1 MPTIYLH
8 FIPHLILSNS
18 GKWWLVGIESHH
30 KSAATKVAAP
40 PPENQE
46 LHLLPA
52 DFSRKI
58 YKYNFNHF
66 WVHPTFL
73 ILRSSVL
80 ETSRSLSCLGAALEI
95 FLSPISR
102 EFAWSSKKKQILW
115 EILKI
120 GSLEEVWEQTQNH
133 TLELNFS
140 YDTIPHHIF
149 VKGLVRREIMVNIFW
164 SFLKQIE
171 CEAKMHPTTN
181 WNVTVCS
188 HSFVGNLI
196 ENYFYS

>member
-1 MPTIYLH
+1 MSPPSFSDSEVVNFGDISKP
-8 FIPHLILSNS
+8 FQSGGSSWKFSLSNL
-18 GKWWLVGIESHH
+18 KRVC
-30 KSAATKVAAP
+30 
-40 PPENQE
+40 
-46 LHLLPA
+46 
-52 DFSRKI
+52 
-58 YKYNFNHF
+58 
-66 WVHPTFL
+66 L
-73 ILRSSVL
+73 II
-80 ETSRSLSCLGAALEI
+80 G
-95 FLSPISR
+95 
-102 EFAWSSKKKQILW
+102 KKQILW

>member
-52 DFSRKI
+52 DFSTKFTNIISTTSESNLLFWFWGHRFWRHLEAFPVWGELLKI
-58 YKYNFNHF
+58 F
-66 WVHPTFL
+66 PL
-73 ILRSSVL
+73 QSQ
-80 ETSRSLSCLGAALEI
+80 ESLLDH
-95 FLSPISR
+95 R
-102 EFAWSSKKKQILW
+102 KKKQILW

-120 GSLEEVWEQTQNH
+120 GSLEEVWEQTQNY
-133 TLELNFS
+133 TLELFFS
-140 YDTIPHHIF
+140 YNTIPRHIF
-149 VKGLVRREIMVNIFW
+149 VKGSVRREIMVYFLW